1 MSVSPSFDAPD
12 AAAEPVALP
21 RLPFAFA
28 KRHGVLVHLGADG
41 VRVVYRPGASLP
53 AVGEALRFAGL
64 PLVSQKWIS
73 LPSTRC

>member
-1 MSVSPSFDAPD
+1 MHCAMSVSPSFDAPD

-53 AVGEALRFAGL
+53 
-64 PLVSQKWIS
+64 PLSAHFRTNYPLI
-73 LPSTRC
+73 TI